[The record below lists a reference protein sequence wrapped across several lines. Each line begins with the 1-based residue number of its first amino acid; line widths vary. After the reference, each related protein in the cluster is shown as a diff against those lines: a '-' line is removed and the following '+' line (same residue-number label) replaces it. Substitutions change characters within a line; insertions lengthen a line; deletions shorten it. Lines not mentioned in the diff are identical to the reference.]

1 MSWMQKL
8 YETYENCSANIGVK
22 PERNKAPLLPVGHIF
37 QQAQIEV
44 IIDQKGSFKG
54 AVSVPKDDG
63 GTTIPCTEESGSR
76 SGSSPKTHP
85 LCDKLKYVS
94 KDFNQ
99 YVAGATDAYVVKQ
112 TKLYEEYRGLL
123 TKWCESDC
131 SHIKATAVLTY
142 VVKGTV
148 TKDLID
154 SGVLSLEKDGKLKMK
169 HENLVVRWRIHIP
182 NDPQTSVWTD
192 KSLFDSWKRFDA
204 KVEKMKGLCYITG
217 EEIRLANNHPKYIR
231 VFGDSAKLISA
242 NDSSGFTFRGRFDKV
257 EQACGVGYEVT
268 QKAHNALRWLI
279 GKQGKVFY
287 KGKDKKPG
295 LTIVAWAT
303 SGKKI
308 PDPMADP
315 YSLLEYHM
323 IKSDIEIPVSTAQE
337 LAIKLNKMILGYHT
351 ELGGTADIV
360 VMGLDSATPG
370 RMAISFYRELT
381 GSDFLERIK
390 DWHNSCCWV
399 HNYYSKEVVEET
411 TGKIKKVYIR
421 FVGAPAPSDIAEAAY
436 GKKIDDKLRKATVER
451 ILPCIIDGQKIPRDI
466 VESAVRRAANRVGME
481 QWEWNKTLSIACAL
495 YRKYCEKEDFDM
507 ALDENRDTRDYL
519 YGRLLALADGLEQWA
534 LSKAGENRQ
543 TNAARLMQ
551 RFSDHPYTTWRN
563 IELSLAPYKARL
575 GGRSLKRQ
583 NLISEVT
590 AMFTPEEFLNDKKL
604 SGEFLLGYHC
614 QREALWKKDNEEKT
628 LELTS

>member
-22 PERNKAPLLPVGHIF
+22 PEDNKAPLLPVGHLF
-37 QQAQIEV
+37 QQVQIEI
-44 IIDQKGSFKG
+44 IIDQEGSFRG
-54 AVSVPKDDG
+54 AVSVSKDDG

-76 SGSSPKTHP
+76 SGSSPKSHP

-94 KDFNQ
+94 KDFNK
-99 YVAGATDAYVVKQ
+99 YVAGVTDAYVLKQ
-112 TKLYEEYRGLL
+112 SKLYEEYRGLL
-123 TKWCESDC
+123 TKWCNSDY
-131 SHIKATAVLTY
+131 SHIKAIAVLNY
-142 VVKGTV
+142 VVRGTV

-154 SGVLSLEKDGKLKMK
+154 SGILIPENDGKLKMK
-169 HENLVVRWRIHIP
+169 HENLVIRWRIHIP

-192 KSLFDSWKRFDA
+192 ISLFDSWRRFDA
-204 KVEKMKGLCYITG
+204 RVEKMQGLCYVTG
-217 EEIRLANNHPKYIR
+217 DEKRLANNHPKYIR
-231 VFGDSAKLISA
+231 ISGDSAKLISA
-242 NDSSGFTFRGRFDKV
+242 NDDSGFTFRGRFDKV

-295 LTIVAWAT
+295 FTIVAWAT

-315 YSLLEYHM
+315 SSILGYHK
-323 IKSDIEIPVSTAQE
+323 IQSDTEIPILTAQE
-337 LAIKLNKMILGYHT
+337 LAIKLNKKILGYHV
-351 ELGGTADIV
+351 ELGGTTDIV

-381 GSDFLERIK
+381 GSDFLGRIK
-390 DWHNSCCWV
+390 DWHETCCWV
-399 HNYYSKEVVEET
+399 HDYYSKEVVEGT

-421 FVGAPAPSDIAEAAY
+421 FVGAPAPSDIAEAVY
-436 GKKIDDKLRKATVER
+436 GIKVDDKLRKATVER
-451 ILPCIIDGQKIPRDI
+451 ILPCIIDGQKIPRDL
-466 VESAVRRAANRVGME
+466 VESAVRRASNRVGMK

-495 YRKYCEKEDFDM
+495 YRKYREKEDYDM
-507 ALDENRDTRDYL
+507 ALDENRKTRDYL
-519 YGRLLALADGLEQWA
+519 YGRLLALADSIEQWA
-534 LSKAGENRQ
+534 LNKAGENRQ

-551 RFSDHPYTTWRN
+551 RFADHPYTTWLN
-563 IELSLAPYKARL
+563 IELALAPYKARL
-575 GGRSLKRQ
+575 GGKSLKRQ
-583 NLISEVT
+583 GLISEVM
-590 AMFTPEEFLNDKKL
+590 AMFTPEDFISPKKL

-614 QREALWKKDNEEKT
+614 QREALWKNDKKAT
-628 LELTS
+628 VSTTP